1 MKPIQLKPAA
11 PGGARKTKNRFQR
24 EKEEREAKQRQA
36 EAEAAKVYE
45 DFVASFG
52 AGDDEGGGGGKGG
65 RRGSAGK
72 GGKVGGSVD
81 SWMDAV
87 HQ

>member
-1 MKPIQLKPAA
+1 MKPIQL
-11 PGGARKTKNRFQR
+11 ARKTKNRFQR

-52 AGDDEGGGGGKGG
+52 AGGEDDRRGGKG
-65 RRGSAGK
+65 GK
-72 GGKVGGSVD
+72 GGKVGASSRLLYRSD
-81 SWMDAV
+81 R
-87 HQ
+87 